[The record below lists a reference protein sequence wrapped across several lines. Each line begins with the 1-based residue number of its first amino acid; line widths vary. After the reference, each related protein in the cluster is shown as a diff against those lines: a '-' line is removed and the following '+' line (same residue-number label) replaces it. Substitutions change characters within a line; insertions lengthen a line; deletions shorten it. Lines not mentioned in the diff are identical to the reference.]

1 MWVANEKGTREQ
13 EALAAAKREEADI
26 KAHYDYDGHGHGAA

>member
-1 MWVANEKGTREQ
+1 MHPKKLTLSEGHEQ

-26 KAHYDYDGHGHGAA
+26 KAHYDGHGHGAA